1 MLSWG
6 AIGQNDMKGEI
17 MPPNERSG
25 RHTYS
30 SATWRDTLD
39 CVWPWYGIRPDVD
52 GFIVVSLFN
61 HQDTKVAGP
70 FPTSKAAQKWMEKN
84 IAP

>member
-1 MLSWG
+1 
-6 AIGQNDMKGEI
+6 MKGEI
-17 MPPNERSG
+17 KPPNERSG
-25 RHTYS
+25 RHTYAT
-30 SATWRDTLD
+30 ATWRDTLD

-70 FPTSKAAQKWMEKN
+70 LSNESGGSKVDGEEHRS
-84 IAP
+84 IIS